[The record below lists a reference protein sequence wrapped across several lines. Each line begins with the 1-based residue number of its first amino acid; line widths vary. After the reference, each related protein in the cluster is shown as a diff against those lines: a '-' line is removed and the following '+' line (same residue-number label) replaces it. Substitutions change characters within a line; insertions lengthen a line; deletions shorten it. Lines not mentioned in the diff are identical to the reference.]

1 MFTPSLGGVQFSF
14 LSQLQFFGGA
24 LRAAKSLGPSFCR
37 IIARDSL
44 SDLSVSSQDAGF
56 QMLLPSMYLWD
67 NFSDPNP
74 GLGTGTCWTSQR
86 AYNLTGKASDQQRTT
101 QLASW

>member
-56 QMLLPSMYLWD
+56 QMLLPTPETPHSEQAELL
-67 NFSDPNP
+67 F
-74 GLGTGTCWTSQR
+74 Q
-86 AYNLTGKASDQQRTT
+86 AT
-101 QLASW
+101 QVRFLFPEDLFLCCYFLVCCLH